1 MGCLTV
7 GVAPPNRPRASTWES
22 VTSCRYSSASSTLGW
37 TTGRSTCRRL
47 PLPLLIFNKNCAQFA
62 SRSEQRAHWELSS
75 IRKRG
80 RARGARRGTAP
91 TCIVPRATSFSE
103 NPPSGGEEDDRAPFD
118 KTGYTGD
125 GRRGRVEGGDRPQAR
140 RVAQHRGQVRRRGGR
155 VARRAGARGEA
166 APRHRRARRADRL
179 GARGGPRGAA
189 QAAPRRQGGLRQVGR
204 RARLRRVVL
213 ERPPLRRRL
222 AAGPRGGVRERRL
235 PGARLGA
242 GHRAG
247 RLRQLQ
253 VRGRREGPGRQA
265 PRRRAAA
272 LQRPLLHGD
281 AVAALRAPV
290 RRAAR
295 GARVDREGAFRARA
309 GQRDRSRQDG
319 PRRGDGVPAVL
330 PVQDALQVREQ
341 VLQPLLRQRE
351 GLGRERGRV
360 PAAQPPGARAPRLD
374 DGRAQRR
381 PSRRLRQD

>member
-1 MGCLTV
+1 M
-7 GVAPPNRPRASTWES
+7 
-22 VTSCRYSSASSTLGW
+22 TSCRYSSASSTLGW

-91 TCIVPRATSFSE
+91 TCIVPRAASFSE

-125 GRRGRVEGGDRPQAR
+125 GRRGRVEGGDRPQVR

-179 GARGGPRGAA
+179 SARGGPRGAA
-189 QAAPRRQGGLRQVGR
+189 QAAPRRQGGLRQAGR

-213 ERPPLRRRL
+213 
-222 AAGPRGGVRERRL
+222 ERRL

-295 GARVDREGAFRARA
+295 GARVDREGCLPRSCWTTRPKPAGWSAAR
-309 GQRDRSRQDG
+309 
-319 PRRGDGVPAVL
+319 
-330 PVQDALQVREQ
+330 
-341 VLQPLLRQRE
+341 
-351 GLGRERGRV
+351 
-360 PAAQPPGARAPRLD
+360 
-374 DGRAQRR
+374 
-381 PSRRLRQD
+381 